1 MRSHAETCSI
11 YRQGGGLSSPA
22 IVYKIPMVERS
33 AIVEQWRSRQD
44 ATAVLATLVRVEGSS
59 YRRPGARMYI
69 HSTGSVGAISGGCLE
84 GEVSRKA
91 AWITRN
97 GPAVERYST
106 LFDEILDE
114 TNSLDTREIPY
125 GLGCGGVIHVLMEPV
140 ASPETDAMLRALEAA
155 LRGETLYSATVLP
168 SAAQDSIPL
177 ARVIVREDES
187 IFFASSHLNA
197 EAKAHLASLERIGN
211 ESNTISMSL
220 DVEEREVFLEPI
232 LPSQRLV
239 IFGAGDDA
247 RPLVNMA
254 HLLGWHVAVADGR
267 AWLAQAAR
275 FPGAEQVLTL
285 TENAANIEE
294 LHLSVRDAV
303 AMLTHSFDQ
312 DKNLL
317 RKLLPLELRYLGLLG
332 ARHRS
337 RLLLTEVASQL
348 GWKPEECLRHV
359 HAPIGLDLGGDSP
372 EAVALA
378 IISEIQAALF
388 QKSAVSRGMSEEDF
402 LTAPDRPYIPAQC
415 PLDPPRQAQQAPDPI
430 HTIHAETSY

>member
-1 MRSHAETCSI
+1 MA
-11 YRQGGGLSSPA
+11 
-22 IVYKIPMVERS
+22 ERS
-33 AIVEQWRSRQD
+33 AIVEQWRNRQD
-44 ATAVLATLVRVEGSS
+44 DTAVLATLVRVEGSS

-84 GEVSRKA
+84 GEVARKA
-91 AWITRN
+91 AWITRK
-97 GPAVERYST
+97 GPAVEKYST

-140 ASPETDAMLRALEAA
+140 ASPETEAMLRALEAA
-155 LRGETLYSATVLP
+155 QRGETLYSATVLP

-211 ESNTISMSL
+211 EANTIFMSL
-220 DVEEREVFLEPI
+220 DIEERNVFLEPI
-232 LPSQRLV
+232 MPPQRLV

-267 AWLAQAAR
+267 GWLAQIAR
-275 FPGAEQVLTL
+275 FPDAEQVLTL

-294 LHLSVRDAV
+294 LRLSVRDAV
-303 AMLTHSFDQ
+303 ALLSHSFEQ
-312 DKNLL
+312 DRNLL
-317 RKLLPLELRYLGLLG
+317 GKLLPLDLRYLGLLG

-337 RLLLTEVASQL
+337 RLLLTEAASRL
-348 GWKPEECLRHV
+348 GWSPEEALRRV
-359 HAPIGLDLGGDSP
+359 HAPIGLDLGGDGP

-378 IISEIQAALF
+378 ILAEMQAVLQQKTAIS
-388 QKSAVSRGMSEEDF
+388 RRMSTEDF
-402 LTAPDRPYIPAQC
+402 LAVPERAYVPVQC
-415 PLDPPRQAQQAPDPI
+415 SLESPPSQESSDSV
-430 HTIHAETSY
+430 HAVETSR

>member
-1 MRSHAETCSI
+1 
-11 YRQGGGLSSPA
+11 
-22 IVYKIPMVERS
+22 MVERS
-33 AIVEQWRSRQD
+33 AIVEQWRNRQD
-44 ATAVLATLVRVEGSS
+44 DTAVLATLVRVEGSS

-97 GPAVERYST
+97 GPAIERYST

-114 TNSLDTREIPY
+114 NNSLDIREIPY

-140 ASPETDAMLRALEAA
+140 ASPEADAMLRALEAA
-155 LRGETLYSATVLP
+155 ERGETLYSATVLP

-211 ESNTISMSL
+211 EANTIFMSL
-220 DVEEREVFLEPI
+220 DIEERNVFLEPI
-232 LPSQRLV
+232 MPPQRLV

-275 FPGAEQVLTL
+275 FPDVEQVLTL

-303 AMLTHSFDQ
+303 ALLTHSFEQ
-312 DKNLL
+312 DRNLL
-317 RKLLPLELRYLGLLG
+317 GKLLPLDVRYLGLLG

-337 RLLLTEVASQL
+337 RLLLTEAASRL
-348 GWKPEECLRHV
+348 GWSPEEALHRV

-372 EAVALA
+372 ESVALA
-378 IISEIQAALF
+378 ILAEIQAVLH
-388 QKSAVSRGMSEEDF
+388 QKTAISRGMSTED
-402 LTAPDRPYIPAQC
+402 LLAVPDHPYVPAQC
-415 PLDPPRQAQQAPDPI
+415 SLDSPRPQESSNPV
-430 HTIHAETSY
+430 HAVETTR